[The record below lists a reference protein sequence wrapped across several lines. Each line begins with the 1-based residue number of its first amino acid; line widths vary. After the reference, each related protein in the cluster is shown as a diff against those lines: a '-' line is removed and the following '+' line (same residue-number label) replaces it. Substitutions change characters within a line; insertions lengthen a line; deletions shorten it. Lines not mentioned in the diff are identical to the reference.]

1 MRAEQKAK
9 RKAGQRRPGH
19 FAFSLSKAS
28 APRLHHRSG
37 LKNQNP
43 QNGPHRAR
51 FDWGLGAD
59 CFGASPVASA
69 LDLPQERDSP
79 KNRIQTNMR
88 FLQASSKPDIST
100 LQRIGHFYFAL
111 TRSQAALSACL

>member
-1 MRAEQKAK
+1 MRAEPKAK
-9 RKAGQRRPGH
+9 REAGQRRPGN

-28 APRLHHRSG
+28 APRLHHRRG
-37 LKNQNP
+37 LENQNP
-43 QNGPHRAR
+43 QNGQPRAR

-79 KNRIQTNMR
+79 RNRIQANMHS
-88 FLQASSKPDIST
+88 LQPSSKPDIST

-111 TRSQAALSACL
+111 T